1 MASEQLKQNGKGKVP
16 PSREIEMPVVQP
28 EAKEE
33 AVVVAGA
40 AELQNRAQQNDAGVP
55 SKGVAR
61 KRKVAKVEV
70 EESGKQ
76 QDYSIKQF
84 LFR

>member
-40 AELQNRAQQNDAGVP
+40 AELQNRAQQNDG
-55 SKGVAR
+55 S
-61 KRKVAKVEV
+61 
-70 EESGKQ
+70 
-76 QDYSIKQF
+76 
-84 LFR
+84 